1 MKGHE
6 ITAVTALIEEKARL
20 AEEKGQMKKKCKEE
34 KKRLDAELEKMK
46 QKKSDLEQTE
56 QTQVLQQID
65 DEFAAEHTKLIEQ
78 RKLVAIENR
87 NINVIQRKIENCPS
101 KIEITQFHKRL
112 VELFENM
119 NLKAEENRK
128 YINLYNTVQEIKKLF
143 GQEQKYITEIN
154 ASYRGCKNKKEKEHL
169 CKNIQAT
176 LAAIKNNIEKSKSQV
191 DNHRQDQMK
200 VSKVYNDSILTEK
213 NHFLRIKEFE
223 DECDRNDELR
233 AKKKKAGQ

>member
-143 GQEQKYITEIN
+143 G
-154 ASYRGCKNKKEKEHL
+154 
-169 CKNIQAT
+169 
-176 LAAIKNNIEKSKSQV
+176 
-191 DNHRQDQMK
+191 
-200 VSKVYNDSILTEK
+200 
-213 NHFLRIKEFE
+213 
-223 DECDRNDELR
+223 
-233 AKKKKAGQ
+233 